1 MSSDYLH
8 MVTPD
13 LGTATKHAI
22 NYLTNAR
29 KTYPEAKLALV
40 LDIDDTVLKADG
52 YKRQQ
57 VLAQMKTLFETAR
70 KLNYDVFFITARPD
84 EGTNFSFT
92 KQQLQRTGFGD
103 FKQLFLMPP
112 KLREKGQFSAFKYL
126 IRHKIEQEGY
136 RIVLNCGDSFHD
148 LLVLPDVSAHP
159 KAKTV
164 YTTLSKIPDHNYI
177 LFSPPENVWLCLKMA
192 APAPRQT

>member
-1 MSSDYLH
+1 MSDADYVH
-8 MVTPD
+8 IVTPE
-13 LGTATKHAI
+13 LNQATQHAER
-22 NYLTNAR
+22 YLANAR
-29 KTYPEAKLALV
+29 KTYPEAKLAIV

-57 VLAQMKTLFETAR
+57 VLAQMKHLFEMAR
-70 KLNYDVFFITARPD
+70 KLKYDVFFITARPD

-126 IRHKIEQEGY
+126 VRHKIEQEGY
-136 RIVLNCGDSFHD
+136 RIVLNCGDSYHD

-159 KAKTV
+159 KAKAV
-164 YTTLSKIPDHNYI
+164 YNRLSKIPDHNYI
-177 LFSPPENVWLCLKMA
+177 LFSPPENVWLAMKMA
-192 APAPRQT
+192 TPAGR